1 MVLKVI
7 SKKNRKNSIFLG
19 FIVAISILLIPLML
33 DVSAPF
39 NNKDSS
45 VFSLS
50 ANEDN
55 FNILDFWEN
64 EIERVNNTPLN
75 IVNGDYRTIEHVTS
89 FSNKIY
95 ELKAQEIYF
104 NSPNWVGAQPQNLTL
119 YGVLLYPEIIKS
131 SNPGALCMHG
141 LNGEI
146 EEAFDL
152 AIPYLEKGFVVLCH
166 SHPGHGK
173 SEGAEPEPGN
183 LYYEGAYNESAHF
196 YLTLCGAIQGLRVLE
211 TLPFV
216 NNSQIM
222 VTGKSYGGLNAM
234 WLAGVLGER
243 IAGVT
248 AYIAVG
254 DIAKNLIYPDKLIFW
269 ILGKNV
275 REIPD
280 SYVTNQLLR
289 FDPIYYLNSSKL
301 PPILWQIGTNDDFFH
316 YSSIKG
322 TFDSV
327 QHNNKFLQIF
337 PNDHHGFPGFEGSSK
352 FFIDYVLNNGSIPP
366 QINITSVSKTQDLRG
381 DNLHITLRVNS
392 TEEIDSIQMVYK
404 YTDILGSTWEHINLD
419 SIDETNWEGELSPT
433 IISSNLDYYIIVNL
447 KNMTNVWFSSNIYSA
462 GEIRSNLTIPFIIII
477 SVIILIPLALSIRR
491 KFHRLPEMD
500 LDEKSN
506 MKHYFLKEII
516 LILAIDTV
524 YYLSLIMP
532 WIVYESGGVIF
543 NHIYIFNNLYT
554 WKIYFGE
561 FASSLTTIF
570 FIATIVN
577 SQLNFISLRVSAILK
592 LIYPTIMLGFIS
604 VTPFISGALDPNS
617 LISNFGLIFPG
628 IGPIMMI
635 VCSILLFLIGRRE
648 RKTKISLGLVKKKSN
663 DRNRFRE
670 SLKNKFEKT
679 KQRIRSKKT

>member
-1 MVLKVI
+1 MLLKSI
-7 SKKNRKNSIFLG
+7 LKKNKKTRIISG
-19 FIVAISILLIPLML
+19 FIVVISILLIPFML
-33 DVSAPF
+33 EVLAPF
-39 NNKDSS
+39 NNRDSS
-45 VFSLS
+45 LFSVS
-50 ANEDN
+50 ADEDN
-55 FNILDFWEN
+55 FDILNFWEN
-64 EIERVNNTPLN
+64 EIERVNNTSLN
-75 IVNGDYRTIEHVTS
+75 IVYGDNRTIEHITS

-95 ELKAQEIYF
+95 ELKARDIYF

-183 LYYEGAYNESAHF
+183 LYYEGVYNESAHF

-211 TLPFV
+211 TLSLV

-222 VTGKSYGGLNAM
+222 VIGKSYGGLNAM

-269 ILGKNV
+269 ILGKNA

-316 YSSIKG
+316 YSAIKG

-337 PNDHHGFPGFEGSSK
+337 SNDHHGFPGFEGSSK

-381 DNLHITLRVNS
+381 DNLNIAL
-392 TEEIDSIQMVYK
+392 
-404 YTDILGSTWEHINLD
+404 
-419 SIDETNWEGELSPT
+419 NWEGELNPT
-433 IISSNLDYYIIVNL
+433 IFSSNLDYYIIVNL

-462 GEIRSNLTIPFIIII
+462 GEIRSNLALPFIIVI
-477 SVIILIPLALSIRR
+477 SVIILIPLALSIRQ
-491 KFHRLPEMD
+491 KFLKLQVMD
-500 LDEKSN
+500 LDEKSK
-506 MKHYFLKEII
+506 MRRYFLNEII

-604 VTPFISGALDPNS
+604 VMPFLSGAVDPNS
-617 LISNFGLIFPG
+617 LLSNFGLIIPG
-628 IGPIMMI
+628 IGPFLMI
-635 VCSILLFLIGRRE
+635 ICAILLFLIGRRE

-663 DRNRFRE
+663 DRNEFRE
-670 SLKNKFEKT
+670 TLKNTYEKI
-679 KQRIRSKKT
+679 KQRIQSKRI

>member
-1 MVLKVI
+1 MLLNSIQKKN
-7 SKKNRKNSIFLG
+7 KKNRIIFG
-19 FIVAISILLIPLML
+19 FIVVISILLIPFML
-33 DVSAPF
+33 EILAPF
-39 NNKDSS
+39 NNRDSS
-45 VFSLS
+45 LFSVS
-50 ANEDN
+50 ADGDN
-55 FNILDFWEN
+55 FDILDFWEN
-64 EIERVNNTPLN
+64 EIERVNSTQLN
-75 IVNGDYRTIEHVTS
+75 IINGSIHTIEHITS

-95 ELKAQEIYF
+95 ELKAQDIYF
-104 NSPNWVGAQPQNLTL
+104 NSPNWVGVQPQNLTL

-173 SEGAEPEPGN
+173 SEGTEPEPGN

-211 TLPFV
+211 TLSLV

-222 VTGKSYGGLNAM
+222 VAGKSYGGLNAM
-234 WLAGVLGER
+234 WLAGILGER

-248 AYIAVG
+248 AYIAIG

-269 ILGKNV
+269 ILGKNIN
-275 REIPD
+275 EIPD

-316 YSSIKG
+316 YSAIKG

-352 FFIDYVLNNGSIPP
+352 YFIDYVLNNGSIPP
-366 QINITSVSKTQDLRG
+366 QINITSISKTQDLRG
-381 DNLHITLRVNS
+381 DNLHIALRVNS
-392 TEEIDSIQMVYK
+392 TEEIDSVQIVYK
-404 YTDILGSTWEHINLD
+404 YTDILGSTWEYIKLD
-419 SIDETNWEGELSPT
+419 SIDGTNWEGELNPT
-433 IISSNLDYYIIVNL
+433 IFSSNLDYYVIVNL
-447 KNMTNVWFSSNIYSA
+447 KNMTKVWFSSNIYSA
-462 GEIRSNLTIPFIIII
+462 GEIRSNLMLPFIIII

-491 KFHRLPEMD
+491 KFHNLPAMD
-500 LDEKSN
+500 LDEKSK
-506 MKHYFLKEII
+506 MRHYFLNEII

-592 LIYPTIMLGFIS
+592 LLYPTIMLGFIS
-604 VTPFISGALDPNS
+604 VMPFLSGVLDPNS
-617 LISNFGLIFPG
+617 LTSNFGLVFPG
-628 IGPIMMI
+628 IGPILMI
-635 VCSILLFLIGRRE
+635 VCAILLFLIGRRE

-663 DRNRFRE
+663 DRNEFRE
-670 SLKNKFEKT
+670 YLKNKFKKI
-679 KQRIRSKKT
+679 KQIIRSKRT

>member
-1 MVLKVI
+1 M
-7 SKKNRKNSIFLG
+7 
-19 FIVAISILLIPLML
+19 
-33 DVSAPF
+33 
-39 NNKDSS
+39 
-45 VFSLS
+45 
-50 ANEDN
+50 
-55 FNILDFWEN
+55 
-64 EIERVNNTPLN
+64 
-75 IVNGDYRTIEHVTS
+75 
-89 FSNKIY
+89 
-95 ELKAQEIYF
+95 
-104 NSPNWVGAQPQNLTL
+104 
-119 YGVLLYPEIIKS
+119 
-131 SNPGALCMHG
+131 
-141 LNGEI
+141 
-146 EEAFDL
+146 
-152 AIPYLEKGFVVLCH
+152 
-166 SHPGHGK
+166 
-173 SEGAEPEPGN
+173 
-183 LYYEGAYNESAHF
+183 
-196 YLTLCGAIQGLRVLE
+196 RVLE

-234 WLAGVLGER
+234 WLAGVLGDR
-243 IAGVT
+243 IAGIT
-248 AYIAVG
+248 AYIAIG

-316 YSSIKG
+316 FSSIKG

-366 QINITSVSKTQDLRG
+366 QINITSISKTQDLRG
-381 DNLHITLRVNS
+381 DNLHIALRVNS

-404 YTDILGSTWEHINLD
+404 YADILGSTWEFIKFDN
-419 SIDETNWEGELSPT
+419 IGGTNWEGELNPT
-433 IISSNLDYYIIVNL
+433 IFSSNLDYYFIVNL

-462 GEIRSNLTIPFIIII
+462 GEIRSNLSLPFIIII
-477 SVIILIPLALSIRR
+477 SVIIFIPLALSIRR
-491 KFHRLPEMD
+491 KFQKIPITD

-506 MKHYFLKEII
+506 MRRYFLNDII

-524 YYLSLIMP
+524 YYISLILP
-532 WIVYESGGVIF
+532 WIIYESGDIIF

-554 WKIYFGE
+554 WKLYFGE

-592 LIYPTIMLGFIS
+592 LLYPTITLGFIS
-604 VTPFISGALDPNS
+604 VTPFLSGVLDPNS
-617 LISNFGLIFPG
+617 LTSNFGLIFPG
-628 IGPIMMI
+628 IGPILMI
-635 VCSILLFLIGRRE
+635 VCSIVLFLIGRRE

-663 DRNRFRE
+663 DRNEFRE
-670 SLKNKFEKT
+670 RLKNSFEKI
-679 KQRIRSKKT
+679 KQIIRSKRI